1 MEQGGKIPL
10 RPIGRTVALNGQ
22 PDHSRIPVPQ
32 NPALEAMAR
41 ITEHLGG
48 LLAEQSQK
56 LDRQKAAMNNAELQN
71 GIKEMQNELA
81 QAQTAEEFDL
91 CKKGFLGE
99 NGKPGTLMEK
109 AKARLGSRLYSEW
122 EKTDGAAFM
131 KAAQIEADSQ
141 QLAFNR
147 RLALANAKAAL
158 PGMVDNYVNARG
170 NNALRQNIEKNFAE
184 TISVLPP
191 EKQAEFNAAFKHDA
205 DYAFAE
211 KNFDIPE
218 NEDINATIER
228 LKKFETDLYA
238 KHDKT
243 GMLSH
248 WTNLRP
254 EERRRFA
261 EKAKAIRQGLEQHQ
275 QREKEKAK
283 ILKLSEEEKQRKE
296 AAKLSEAIDE
306 RQFLISKYGK
316 NGPVERARLYDTQM
330 QQFYDGKGQYGD
342 EALPLALEKMAYLR
356 QLMANPD
363 TAYKSSNG
371 SIKFYIEPKEYSE
384 MTKKETGL
392 INSYVMRIAAG
403 DDKAIRKSNTLLG
416 RGAFYVS
423 SWAAKLDKASPA
435 DTSDL
440 FAYLYDE
447 LLRQAKTNGI
457 SINSGASHANIAAV
471 LSPAWREALV
481 RFYAERRKNSDVPPE
496 ALKIATLGIPVSV
509 MDSNN
514 AVQFPG
520 EIDRKETKK

>member
-1 MEQGGKIPL
+1 
-10 RPIGRTVALNGQ
+10 
-22 PDHSRIPVPQ
+22 
-32 NPALEAMAR
+32 
-41 ITEHLGG
+41 
-48 LLAEQSQK
+48 
-56 LDRQKAAMNNAELQN
+56 
-71 GIKEMQNELA
+71 
-81 QAQTAEEFDL
+81 
-91 CKKGFLGE
+91 
-99 NGKPGTLMEK
+99 
-109 AKARLGSRLYSEW
+109 
-122 EKTDGAAFM
+122 M
-131 KAAQIEADSQ
+131 KAAHIEADSQ
-141 QLAFNR
+141 RLAFDR

-158 PGMVDNYVNARG
+158 PGMVDNYVNANG
-170 NNALRQNIEKNFAE
+170 NNALRQDIESNFDGI
-184 TISVLPP
+184 ISALPP
-191 EKQAEFNAAFKHDA
+191 EKQAEFKAAFEHDA

-211 KNFDIPE
+211 KHLDIPE

-228 LKKFETDLYA
+228 LKNFETDLYA

-261 EKAKAIRQGLEQHQ
+261 EKAKAIRQGLEQYR
-275 QREKEKAK
+275 QREKEKAE

-342 EALPLALEKMAYLR
+342 EALPLALEKRAYLQ

-363 TAYKSSNG
+363 TAYKGSNG
-371 SIKFYIEPKEYSE
+371 SVRFFIDPKEYSE

-496 ALKIATLGIPVSV
+496 ALRIATLGIPVSV
-509 MDSNN
+509 MDSKN

-520 EIDRKETKK
+520 EIDRKETKN

>member
-56 LDRQKAAMNNAELQN
+56 MDRQKAAMNNAELQN

-170 NNALRQNIEKNFAE
+170 NNALRQNIENNFAE

-243 GMLSH
+243 GMLNH

-275 QREKEKAK
+275 QREKEKAE
-283 ILKLSEEEKQRKE
+283 ILKHSEEEKANYDKKFLEFQIAKATVFADRVDGMD
-296 AAKLSEAIDE
+296 AAIAKLVAKPDDYDDAAIP
-306 RQFLISKYGK
+306 LILNKRRYLK
-316 NGPVERARLYDTQM
+316 NSMTGNGFAM
-330 QQFYDGKGQYGD
+330 
-342 EALPLALEKMAYLR
+342 
-356 QLMANPD
+356 PD
-363 TAYKSSNG
+363 G
-371 SIKFYIEPKEYSE
+371 SIKYFVSPEEYKQKTKNDNKVLWDYIYRISGGGDRQIRKDNSLLAFGAKALAVRAEKKDNPDKEELFDQFSKYYDA
-384 MTKKETGL
+384 L
-392 INSYVMRIAAG
+392 ITNNFDPAAQLDIGKQAVVSNILREIAAME
-403 DDKAIRKSNTLLG
+403 AITDPN
-416 RGAFYVS
+416 
-423 SWAAKLDKASPA
+423 AA
-435 DTSDL
+435 
-440 FAYLYDE
+440 
-447 LLRQAKTNGI
+447 G
-457 SINSGASHANIAAV
+457 
-471 LSPAWREALV
+471 EALQIMTAAAEGVPVETV
-481 RFYAERRKNSDVPPE
+481 RV
-496 ALKIATLGIPVSV
+496 
-509 MDSNN
+509 NN
-514 AVQFPG
+514 N
-520 EIDRKETKK
+520 DRKRF